1 MLNTLR
7 PVSAGNL
14 PDEVNVIIEIPA
26 NSSPVKYEIDKETG
40 AMFVDR
46 FISTPM
52 FYPCNYGFV
61 PETLAED
68 GDPADVLV
76 ITPYPLIHDSVITV
90 RPIGVLRMTDEAGK
104 DSKILAV
111 PTDKLCK
118 SYHHI
123 KCIDDV
129 GVTLKDQIEHFFR
142 YYKDL
147 DDDKWVKLDGWGDSD
162 EAKQELMNSF
172 KAYHN
177 K

>member
-1 MLNTLR
+1 MQNSLK
-7 PVSAGNL
+7 PVSAGNI

-26 NSSPVKYEIDKETG
+26 QSSPVKYEIDKETG

-61 PETLAED
+61 PETLADD
-68 GDPADVLV
+68 GDPADMLV

-90 RPIGVLRMTDEAGK
+90 RPIGVLRMTDEAGR
-104 DSKILAV
+104 DYKILAV
-111 PTDKLCK
+111 PIDKLCK
-118 SYHHI
+118 SYRDI

-129 GVTLKDQIEHFFR
+129 EVTLKDQIEHFFT

-147 DDDKWVKLDGWGDSD
+147 DEGKWVKIDGWGDAE
-162 EAKQELMNSF
+162 EAKKELQDSF
-172 KAYHN
+172 NAYQ

>member
-46 FISTPM
+46 FLSTPM

-61 PETLAED
+61 PDTLAED
-68 GDPADVLV
+68 GDPTDVLV
-76 ITPYPLIHDSVITV
+76 ITPYPLISHSVITV

-111 PTDKLCK
+111 PIDKLCK
-118 SYHHI
+118 SYSNI

-129 GVTLKDQIEHFFR
+129 DTILKDQIEHFFK

-147 DDDKWVKLDGWGDSD
+147 DDDKWVTIEGWGNSE
-162 EAKQELMNSF
+162 EAKQELLNDS
-172 KAYHN
+172 N
-177 K
+177 V

>member
-1 MLNTLR
+1 MQNSLK

-14 PDEVNVIIEIPA
+14 PEEVNVIIEIPA

-46 FISTPM
+46 FITTPM

-61 PETLAED
+61 PETLADD

-90 RPIGVLRMTDEAGK
+90 RPIGVLLMTDEAGR

-111 PTDKLCK
+111 PTEKRGKADQDRK
-118 SYHHI
+118 
-123 KCIDDV
+123 
-129 GVTLKDQIEHFFR
+129 GREEGGATLKDQIEHFFR

-147 DDDKWVKLDGWGDSD
+147 DEGKWVKIEGWGDAA
-162 EAKQELMNSF
+162 EAKKELQESYD
-172 KAYHN
+172 AYR